1 MDSTRNRS
9 FWGGPFSGEKR
20 EEREDR
26 EEKTEERRQRR
37 EDREEKTET
46 TEKRGYRIY
55 FSLNQSFRSRVKSLQ
70 KLDSHV
76 VLVGCIAHLKAIEG
90 ELL

>member
-70 KLDSHV
+70 KGSFFECSLIHMLCWLGV
-76 VLVGCIAHLKAIEG
+76 
-90 ELL
+90 